1 MVRSTYSLRKA
12 AADIAALLQSTV
24 ITAYAETSAEITTI
38 TTQLDQIQSTI
49 TKASFGPKVDSG
61 VLKLPSSACLQQYLL
76 WTAAQCDK
84 FFQMMSTF
92 SLLPL
97 LLNLNSKKQSEP
109 VGQTRA
115 QLATAPLPMVGLAQV
130 CSWSE
135 GGEYHLPIFAVYF
148 RS

>member
-1 MVRSTYSLRKA
+1 MARSTCSLRKA

-38 TTQLDQIQSTI
+38 TTRLDQIQSTI

-61 VLKLPSSACLQQYLL
+61 VLELPSSACLQQYLL
-76 WTAAQCDK
+76 WTAEQCDK
-84 FFQMMSTF
+84 FFQMVSTF
-92 SLLPL
+92 LLLP
-97 LLNLNSKKQSEP
+97 LLNLNSKKQSGPP

-115 QLATAPLPMVGLAQV
+115 QLAAAPLPMVRLAQV

-135 GGEYHLPIFAVYF
+135 GVEYRLPVFAVYF